1 MSYLIYSD
9 YKRQIQSDNLQ
20 QIISSDL
27 TVLSAAE
34 RAAMAE
40 VESYLRQKYDI
51 AKEFDSTIKWSNIT
65 AYKAGDRIYLDAPA
79 YVPATAYITGN
90 LCLQAGNV
98 YRCISS
104 TTGTFDPAKWTLIGA
119 QYEIF
124 SASLPFNEFDYNYYY
139 NVGDKVFWKNKVYT
153 CLIQTQ
159 LLSHATLIQ
168 YKNIQSVPSK
178 NVAPDNTPNGEKYWG
193 DATPY
198 SIPVGTLPTDDTKWV
213 ALDNRDQQLTMYLI
227 DMVLYHVHCRIAPRN
242 IPDLRIKRYDD
253 AVDWLK
259 KCATGGVTPNIPLL
273 KPNQGNRIAYGGNIK
288 LGNSY

>member
-51 AKEFDSTIKWSNIT
+51 AKEFDSTEKWSNLI
-65 AYKAGDRIYLDAPA
+65 AYRAGDRVYLDAPA
-79 YVPATAYITGN
+79 YVPATAYVIGN
-90 LCLQAGNV
+90 LVLQSGNV
-98 YRCISS
+98 YRCLSS
-104 TTGTFDPAKWTLIGA
+104 TTGTFDPTKWILIGA

-124 SASLPFNEFDYNYYY
+124 SAALPYNEFDFNFYY
-139 NVGDKVFWKNKVYT
+139 NVNDNVFWKNKTYK

-159 LLSHATLIQ
+159 VLSHSTLIQ
-168 YKNIQSVPSK
+168 YKNIQSIPAK
-178 NVAPDNTPNGEKYWG
+178 NIAPDEPVEGPKYWG
-193 DATPY
+193 DATVY
-198 SIPVGTLPTDDTKWV
+198 AIAAGTLPTDATKWV
-213 ALDNRDQQLTMYLI
+213 QLDNRDQQLTMYLI
-227 DMVLYHVHCRIAPRN
+227 DIVLYHVHCRIAPRN

-273 KPNQGNRIAYGGNIK
+273 KPNRGNRIAFGGNIK